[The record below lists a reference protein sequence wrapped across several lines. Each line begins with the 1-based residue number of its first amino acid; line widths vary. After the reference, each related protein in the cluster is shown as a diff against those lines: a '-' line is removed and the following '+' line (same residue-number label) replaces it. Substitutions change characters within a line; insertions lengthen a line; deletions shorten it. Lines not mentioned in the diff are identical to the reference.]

1 MTIVKVSGILV
12 LVLGSGCIDQPQDPE
27 TSDETAARLQ
37 GSFTVHG
44 TGALFGHTSTGI
56 VSKPLDLSA
65 APFASYSLSHGQLVR
80 QVGAGTADGTF
91 TVPVEIGAT
100 SWELETNL
108 FGIPYVAVGDALHP
122 DLDRH
127 TLGRLDGVLASA
139 ETDVSI
145 DVTGLD
151 AWADGD
157 STQIVVANNG
167 GVIFSP
173 ELQFATRPADGDA
186 AISSQMIDWMAQG
199 VPLVDASQGDVAAMT
214 QLVERTSG
222 TEAYSGLDRYGTAP
236 GFTQTD
242 GSASTLSVAMSAVP
256 QTTLALHWR
265 GSAFEALLP
274 DVGAG
279 ASDVPGADGVFID
292 ALPDAAS
299 FGFYTTSPDL
309 MLYTPTDS
317 TANVDPTVVY
327 GNPYSTM
334 GRAWD
339 EYAIINYFFAVPV
352 QLGSAAPYNEFV
364 GYDANMSLAALHGG
378 VVKPLIS
385 PVRHVQI
392 AGKSLGSPQTRV
404 GTSPTV
410 RWDAPA
416 IGNATLYVVTLK
428 RLSADSSGTSS
439 TIVAT
444 FVTKDRSLQIPSTY
458 LASGSTY
465 ILSMTAVDFGSVDRT
480 RDLFGDGLPF
490 ESASSITSTFTP

>member
-1 MTIVKVSGILV
+1 M
-12 LVLGSGCIDQPQDPE
+12 DQPRDPLD
-27 TSDETAARLQ
+27 SDETIAL
-37 GSFTVHG
+37 SHETFTIHG
-44 TGALFGHTSTGI
+44 TGSLIGVTSTGLA
-56 VSKPLDLSA
+56 SMPLDLSA
-65 APFASYSLSHGQLVR
+65 DPFASYSVSGGVLVR
-80 QVGAGTADGTF
+80 QVGVGKADGTF
-91 TVPVEIGAT
+91 TVPVEAGAA

-108 FGIPYVAVGDALHP
+108 FGTPYDAVGDALHP
-122 DLDRH
+122 SLSH
-127 TLGRLDGVLASA
+127 VTLGRLDGLFPTA
-139 ETDVSI
+139 ETDVSL

-167 GVIFSP
+167 GVVFSP
-173 ELQFATRPADGDA
+173 ELQFATPPSNGDTSIA
-186 AISSQMIDWMAQG
+186 GQTIDWMAQG
-199 VPLVDASQGDVAAMT
+199 VPLVDKSKGDVAAVS

-222 TEAYSGLDRYGTAP
+222 TEAYSAVDRYGTAHRY
-236 GFTQTD
+236 TQTD
-242 GSASTLSVAMSAVP
+242 GVASTLTVAMSAVA
-256 QTTLALHWR
+256 QTSLALHWH
-265 GSAFEALLP
+265 GADFEALLP

-279 ASDVPGADGVFID
+279 ASDIPGADGVFID

-317 TANVDPTVVY
+317 TANVEPTVTY

-334 GRAWD
+334 GRPWD

-364 GYDANMSLAALHGG
+364 GYDANLSLAELHG

-385 PVRHVQI
+385 PARHVRI
-392 AGKSLGSPQTRV
+392 GGKDLGSPQTGV

-416 IGNATLYVVTLK
+416 IGTATQYLVNLK
-428 RLSADSSGTSS
+428 RLVAGSSGTSS

-444 FVTKDRSLQIPSTY
+444 FIVKDRSFQIPSNY
-458 LASGSTY
+458 LAVGTTY
-465 ILSMTAVDFGSVDRT
+465 ILTITAINFGNVDRT
-480 RDLFGDGLPF
+480 HDLFGDGLPF
-490 ESASSITSTFTP
+490 ESASSVTSTFTP